1 MILLEPSQGIKK
13 ITKLDYK
20 LLGSLLTSIL
30 EYNHKKKIYLNVK
43 IHKSRE
49 PGTSYCHQK
58 TKRNFV
64 VGLDTSNTKKKYL
77 ISSLLHEIRHCIQF
91 NIFGYWNHL
100 VHFKNWKEYYYS
112 KEEIDARKMERL
124 TTEVIK
130 IYDSSTKLN
139 ETFKSLELGRMK

>member
-1 MILLEPSQGIKK
+1 ME
-13 ITKLDYK
+13 
-20 LLGSLLTSIL
+20 
-30 EYNHKKKIYLNVK
+30 
-43 IHKSRE
+43 
-49 PGTSYCHQK
+49 
-58 TKRNFV
+58 
-64 VGLDTSNTKKKYL
+64 KYL
-77 ISSLLHEIRHCIQF
+77 ISSLLHEVRHCIQF

-100 VHFKNWKEYYYS
+100 VHFKNWKEYYYL